1 MKNIQTVEGK
11 LEIIEQLKYSKNGNP
26 KYLLKV
32 GEVEMET
39 ETDSGLT
46 FLVKSYQGK
55 TVTAKY
61 GLHRNKITLSELE
74 GNTV

>member
-11 LEIIEQLKYSKNGNP
+11 LEIIEQLKHSKNGNP
-26 KYLLKV
+26 KFLLKV

-61 GLHRNKITLSELE
+61 GLHRNKVTLSELD

>member
-11 LEIIEQLKYSKNGNP
+11 LEIIEQLKHSKNGNP
-26 KYLLKV
+26 KYFLKV

-46 FLVKSYQGK
+46 FLVKSYEGK

-61 GLHRNKITLSELE
+61 GLHRNKITLSELD